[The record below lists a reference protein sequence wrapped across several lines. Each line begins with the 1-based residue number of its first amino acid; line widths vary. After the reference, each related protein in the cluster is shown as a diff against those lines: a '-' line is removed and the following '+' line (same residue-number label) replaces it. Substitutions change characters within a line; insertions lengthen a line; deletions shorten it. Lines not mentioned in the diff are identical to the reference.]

1 MPRVVFLV
9 SMDMTAEDLILTD
22 FVEFATGSQ
31 FAASSHAPP
40 RHPPSDLR
48 AVHWPSPWPW
58 LREADSWQ
66 ELAAVPGR
74 GDGWGMC
81 GDEPVPGAADRDP
94 SQVEVWRY
102 RLEPR
107 GALNARDG
115 GGGVEGVLVRV
126 AGGVGCLQPWPSLGD
141 DPLDVHLAALA
152 AGRVTPLAA
161 RALECARTDGQARRG
176 GRWLFAGLAVPPSHA
191 ILPGTPSAGAI
202 VAAAREGVGAVE
214 VKAGPEWRQRLEAWA
229 GACALPDVRLR
240 LDFNETLD
248 PGEAAAMVA
257 AVARWLGPGVDFI
270 EDPCPFDR
278 DVWARLESSSG
289 LRLAADRACARPGA
303 DRFLGVLKPAVEDA
317 DAVVAA
323 AARSGRKLVVTT
335 NMDHPVGQLWA
346 AWHAARAASAG
357 VLAGPCGL
365 LTHTLFAEDEFSRRL
380 SVSGGVLIGPPGT
393 GLGYD
398 DLVQALPWRRPDPPT

>member
-1 MPRVVFLV
+1 
-9 SMDMTAEDLILTD
+9 
-22 FVEFATGSQ
+22 
-31 FAASSHAPP
+31 
-40 RHPPSDLR
+40 
-48 AVHWPSPWPW
+48 
-58 LREADSWQ
+58 
-66 ELAAVPGR
+66 
-74 GDGWGMC
+74 
-81 GDEPVPGAADRDP
+81 
-94 SQVEVWRY
+94 
-102 RLEPR
+102 
-107 GALNARDG
+107 
-115 GGGVEGVLVRV
+115 
-126 AGGVGCLQPWPSLGD
+126 
-141 DPLDVHLAALA
+141 
-152 AGRVTPLAA
+152 
-161 RALECARTDGQARRG
+161 
-176 GRWLFAGLAVPPSHA
+176 
-191 ILPGTPSAGAI
+191 
-202 VAAAREGVGAVE
+202 
-214 VKAGPEWRQRLEAWA
+214 
-229 GACALPDVRLR
+229 
-240 LDFNETLD
+240 
-248 PGEAAAMVA
+248 MVA
-257 AVARWLGPGVDFI
+257 AVAGRLGGAVDFI

-393 GLGYD
+393 GLGFD